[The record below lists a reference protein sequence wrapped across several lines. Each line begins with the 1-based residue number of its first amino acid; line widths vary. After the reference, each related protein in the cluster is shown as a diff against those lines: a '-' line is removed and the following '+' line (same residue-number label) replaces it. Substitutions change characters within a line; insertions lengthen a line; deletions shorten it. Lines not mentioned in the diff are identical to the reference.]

1 MNRALRAACLA
12 ASLAAGTL
20 GAQAPAAARA
30 TGPTIGLGRAG
41 AARIGRLPGLA
52 LTQTTG
58 GTTKPPIEP
67 ARVAGEVLAGAYAG
81 IGGYFVGSW
90 AGSMIGAMLPAA
102 SDGTRDQISFGFGI
116 VGATLATA
124 ASVSAVG
131 NIGDQTGSY
140 PTALAGTVGGVAVG
154 LLLNQLLYGHARL
167 PEEHGSSRVR
177 WIEASLEALL
187 PSLGASIAFTSTR
200 RYK

>member
-1 MNRALRAACLA
+1 MTRALRAACV
-12 ASLAAGTL
+12 AAGVASAAL
-20 GAQAPAAARA
+20 GAQAPGAARA
-30 TGPTIGLGRAG
+30 TGPSIGFGRAG
-41 AARIGRLPGLA
+41 VARVGRIPGVA
-52 LTQTTG
+52 LTQTSG
-58 GTTKPPIEP
+58 GTTTPPVEP

-81 IGGYFVGSW
+81 IGGYFIGSW
-90 AGSMIGAMLPAA
+90 AGSMLGAMLPSA
-102 SDGTRDQISFGFGI
+102 SDGTKDQISFGAGI

-124 ASVSAVG
+124 ASVTAIG

-140 PTALAGTVGGVAVG
+140 PTALAGTVGGVAAG

-167 PEEHGSSRVR
+167 PSEHGSSRVR

-187 PSLGASIAFTSTR
+187 PSLGATIAFTSTR